1 MKGYPTV
8 KYWNYGFE
16 KKDHESIDYKGGR
29 TSGEIR
35 QFVEKLVLTSD
46 IQPEV
51 HELTANRVY

>member
-1 MKGYPTV
+1 V